1 MHIDNGVTVIL
12 SRVGWVRN
20 KVFFMSKLTAMV
32 YFGQRKCCG
41 LHVACMWLLLT
52 PQLSL
57 MQQGS
62 HRFQWTL
69 FRRRKPQTGPKEAG
83 QLVECMRGT

>member
-41 LHVACMWLLLT
+41 LHVAFT
-52 PQLSL
+52 HPAVV
-57 MQQGS
+57 
-62 HRFQWTL
+62 TDA
-69 FRRRKPQTGPKEAG
+69 TGQP
-83 QLVECMRGT
+83 

>member
-32 YFGQRKCCG
+32 SEEMLWFACG
-41 LHVACMWLLLT
+41 LHVAFT
-52 PQLSL
+52 HPAVV
-57 MQQGS
+57 
-62 HRFQWTL
+62 TDA
-69 FRRRKPQTGPKEAG
+69 TGQP
-83 QLVECMRGT
+83 